1 MDLLLHNLR
10 TGGIRHDDWSVA
22 REAADEIERLRE
34 ALKIAKIATAGIEFE
49 AKRLR
54 RVAMLM
60 GISVPES
67 DEALMV
73 AAGGVL
79 GEIERA
85 IERAL
90 QAPNRE
96 GERLPTPRNE
106 QGVKDMENAQTENS
120 AACGQSR
127 STVGL
132 GGWIPCSERM
142 PDDGQTVA
150 FVVRASNRLEY
161 MNGRVLGGKYSVQ
174 KYSGG
179 FSVPGLVVDAWYWL
193 PLPDAPALPPN
204 A

>member
-1 MDLLLHNLR
+1 
-10 TGGIRHDDWSVA
+10 
-22 REAADEIERLRE
+22 
-34 ALKIAKIATAGIEFE
+34 
-49 AKRLR
+49 
-54 RVAMLM
+54 
-60 GISVPES
+60 
-67 DEALMV
+67 
-73 AAGGVL
+73 
-79 GEIERA
+79 
-85 IERAL
+85 
-90 QAPNRE
+90 
-96 GERLPTPRNE
+96 
-106 QGVKDMENAQTENS
+106 MENAQTENS

-204 A
+204 DPASGARSVPLDAPVGRGG